1 MEEIEKTEEIE
12 KAEEMEEAEK
22 KIDKRVYKIRPK

>member
-1 MEEIEKTEEIE
+1 VEEIEKTEEIE